1 MAAHLSVILERGAYA
16 SANARIF
23 GQVPEE
29 VRKRHYAEQQ
39 AYGAYWNELITDAQR
54 AGELRPGLDPY
65 VVRMLLFGAMNWAAE
80 WYRPSRGRP
89 PAVIVEH
96 LLTIAL
102 DGLRTG
108 TAGEATGGGATAAT
122 TPVGA
127 GAQPE
132 PEPRPGWSTGP
143 GEDQLRSADG
153 RLPRQTTGVRW
164 SSRIRVKQPSKTS
177 DAEESTRGRPCGAGR
192 AEVDERA
199 VADHRG
205 RRHDRHAPHAGCRRG
220 AADVVGPGRRHR
232 RHEHQQPSAHART
245 ADRRAGPAGRP
256 YPRPPG
262 AHGARR
268 ASCGWPPT

>member
-1 MAAHLSVILERGAYA
+1 VSGPKSERTRSRILDAAAQVFSDRGYSEARLVDIATAAGIQTGSLYYHFDSREALVEEVLRLGVVRAEERVRADVTALGVDATPLARLRTAMAAHLSVILERGAYA

-108 TAGEATGGGATAAT
+108 TAGEATGGGATAGGATAAT

-127 GAQPE
+127 GAAAAAE
-132 PEPRPGWSTGP
+132 
-143 GEDQLRSADG
+143 A
-153 RLPRQTTGVRW
+153 RL
-164 SSRIRVKQPSKTS
+164 
-177 DAEESTRGRPCGAGR
+177 
-192 AEVDERA
+192 VD
-199 VADHRG
+199 
-205 RRHDRHAPHAGCRRG
+205 
-220 AADVVGPGRRHR
+220 GPGR
-232 RHEHQQPSAHART
+232 
-245 ADRRAGPAGRP
+245 GPVPQR
-256 YPRPPG
+256 
-262 AHGARR
+262 
-268 ASCGWPPT
+268 